1 MATINIK
8 KGDVVSAPEYCI
20 VNTVNSVGVMGA
32 GVAKRF
38 KIMFPKECEAFNI
51 YSKKILARGSLG
63 LLRPKILERT
73 TLISPF
79 YIMFLPTKIDWR
91 NDSKLEY
98 LERNL
103 PLMFEILAKKQVR
116 DVGMPWPGCGNGNLN
131 KNDVL
136 PLIEKHST
144 KYIGTVNIYEY

>member
-1 MATINIK
+1 MAINIVQ
-8 KGDVVSAPEYCI
+8 GDVVTADEHCI

-38 KIMFPKECEAFNI
+38 KERFPKECETFNI
-51 YSKKILARGSLG
+51 YSKKLIARGSAG
-63 LLRPKILERT
+63 LLRPKLLERT
-73 TLISPF
+73 TLVNPH

-103 PLMFEILAKKQVR
+103 PTMFEILDKKNVES
-116 DVGMPWPGCGNGNLN
+116 VGMPWPGCGNGNLN
-131 KNDVL
+131 KADVL
-136 PLIEKHST
+136 PLIEKYREIYSGNVT
-144 KYIGTVNIYEY
+144 IYEL